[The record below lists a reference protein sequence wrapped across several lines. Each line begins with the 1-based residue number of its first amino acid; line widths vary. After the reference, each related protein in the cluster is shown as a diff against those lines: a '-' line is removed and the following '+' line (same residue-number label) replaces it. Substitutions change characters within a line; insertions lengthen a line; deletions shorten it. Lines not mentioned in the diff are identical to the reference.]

1 MSLVLG
7 TTLDSQDPRVFPGP
21 DVSVSSRTAYNSD
34 HPAREPCP
42 TQLGSGE
49 NPGCTQHRAHR
60 GQELPGHA
68 HFLPHPGPF
77 QVSSPGEPDAPSV
90 SSFACSAAARLPGEA
105 AGTHEGTGG
114 GLLAAGLAG
123 VGRR

>member
-49 NPGCTQHRAHR
+49 NPGCERSIGRTEAKRSLATPTSCPIPGLSRSPLPVNRMLRQFPPSLAQLPPGSLARPQAPTRAR
-60 GQELPGHA
+60 AGGFWRLVW
-68 HFLPHPGPF
+68 
-77 QVSSPGEPDAPSV
+77 QV
-90 SSFACSAAARLPGEA
+90 
-105 AGTHEGTGG
+105 
-114 GLLAAGLAG
+114 
-123 VGRR
+123 